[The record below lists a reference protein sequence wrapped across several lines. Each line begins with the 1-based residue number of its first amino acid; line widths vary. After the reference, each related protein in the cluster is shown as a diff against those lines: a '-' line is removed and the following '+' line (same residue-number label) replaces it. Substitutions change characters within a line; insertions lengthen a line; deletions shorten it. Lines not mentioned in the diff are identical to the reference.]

1 MIIDDLLI
9 EARLKRA
16 RRKQEEKKIENLLLT
31 ASDPIKIIDKLTPI
45 ELTKLSK
52 KVLKRKIPGYKNLYE
67 YILNNFEYNIYPKE
81 SDCKDLE
88 LGQTLLET
96 RGYVKDEFITD
107 ELLLSKSQNEETILD
122 IMLKDQSRFFT
133 IPQVT
138 TVELAK
144 ELISRERY
152 DLLINASLEVL
163 KYEIAPNTPIIK
175 VMLDNH
181 VIPNVS
187 YVTQNECTDFPLVI
201 NPSKNIL
208 FENINNDKKV
218 IDYLLES
225 SENIKFNVD
234 YMPEEMWKNVINACI
249 KHEKCNAISSGPE
262 RFYTQVIDESNFK
275 ESLFKHMYNLGL
287 EPEITGKITN
297 HEIIQTYLLDR
308 KNNYMLVSKCPSDVL
323 TTPFAYGK
331 YTPIECIILNEK
343 NEILKDK
350 DNYSRNFDQ
359 NNLKS
364 VVNMLYHTQKFNDKM
379 AIEFAKYRYFLSP
392 IDNKKTIGLD
402 QDDEMQKYIFHEN
415 YIPTTKHYEEF
426 ANMFK
431 YHFREEDNDQ
441 EIIENIISLFN
452 SNVFFDEKASVRDL
466 QALIDYKK
474 KHHNFRIIYNEKEGS
489 SFLACKTDL
498 SKGHI
503 SLENKYDKYALAH
516 EWGHL
521 IHEVYLDGKT
531 PESIKK
537 LIPYD
542 YGYMVDN
549 FRSLF
554 ELYSTIEQEAENLLD
569 IDSIKEEFIN
579 YINDKKGSLEK
590 YKEEIR
596 REYKVLI
603 GTDKLL
609 IETLK
614 SPDMSFEVKKAIT
627 EAIYASSKDE
637 YLTEKRIE
645 EYVNERIKAEFE
657 DFKKV
662 SYIEKNAEFLCYENF
677 IDAYY
682 GGTFGDVSDVKNTK
696 VPTCTHDTLYFM
708 RDKDNQ
714 FSEMFANYVELRKI
728 RTDNKYIEKLKE
740 KTSPELIEAIE
751 KLYENLSLDYTDK
764 LENSGVNSPK
774 KK

>member
-16 RRKQEEKKIENLLLT
+16 RRKEEDKKIEKLLLT

-52 KVLKRKIPGYKNLYE
+52 EVLKRKIPGYKNLYE
-67 YILNNFEYNIYPKE
+67 YILKNFEYNIYPKE

-107 ELLLSKSQNEETILD
+107 ELLLSKSKNEETILD
-122 IMLKDQSRFFT
+122 IMLKDKSRFFT

-138 TVELAK
+138 SVELAK
-144 ELISRERY
+144 ELIKRQRY

-163 KYEIAPNTPIIK
+163 KYEMSPNTPIIK

-181 VIPNVS
+181 VIPNIP
-187 YVTQNECTDFPLVI
+187 YIIKNEYTNFYLAI
-201 NPSKNIL
+201 NSNKNIL
-208 FENINNDKKV
+208 FANINKDKKV
-218 IDYLLES
+218 IDYFLES
-225 SENIKFNVD
+225 SEDIKFNVD
-234 YMPEEMWKNVINACI
+234 YMPEDMWKKVINACI
-249 KHEKCNAISSGPE
+249 KYKKCNAISSGPE
-262 RFYTQVIDESNFK
+262 KFYTQVIDANDSK
-275 ESLFKHMYNLGL
+275 ESLFKYMHDLGI
-287 EPEITGKITN
+287 EPEIIGKITD

-308 KNNYMLVSKCPSDVL
+308 KNNYTLVSKCPSDVL

-343 NEILKDK
+343 NEILKDRE
-350 DNYSRNFDQ
+350 NYSRNFDE

-364 VVNMLYHTQKFNDKM
+364 VVNMLYQKNKFSDKM
-379 AIEFAKYRYFLSP
+379 AIEFAKHQFFLSP
-392 IDNKKTIGLD
+392 MDNKKTIGLD
-402 QDDEMQKYIFHEN
+402 KNDEMQKYIFHEN
-415 YIPTTKHYEEF
+415 HIPTTKHYEDF
-426 ANMFK
+426 VYMFK
-431 YHFREEDNDQ
+431 YYFREEDNDQ
-441 EIIENIISLFN
+441 EIIENIVSLFN
-452 SNVFFDEKASVRDL
+452 SNLFLDEKVSVRDL

-498 SKGHI
+498 SRGHI
-503 SLENKYDKYALAH
+503 SLENKHDKYALAH

-542 YGYMVDN
+542 YGYIMNNFDN
-549 FRSLF
+549 LF
-554 ELYSTIEQEAENLLD
+554 ELYSTIEQEAEILLD
-569 IDSIKEEFIN
+569 IDRIKEKFVN
-579 YINDKKGSLEK
+579 YINDKKGSLEE

-614 SPDMSFEVKKAIT
+614 NPDMSFEVKKAIT
-627 EAIYASSKDE
+627 EAIYASPKDE

-645 EYVNERIKAEFE
+645 EYVNERLKAEFE

-662 SYIEKNAEFLCYENF
+662 SYIERNAEFLCYENF

-682 GGTFGDVSDVKNTK
+682 GGALGDVSDVKNTK

-708 RDKDNQ
+708 RNRDNQ

-728 RTDNKYIEKLKE
+728 RTGNKYIEKLKE
-740 KTSPELIEAIE
+740 KTSPELIEALE
-751 KLYENLSLDYTDK
+751 ELYENLSFDYTDK
-764 LENSGVNSPK
+764 LENSEANSQK

>member
-1 MIIDDLLI
+1 MIVDDLLI

-67 YILNNFEYNIYPKE
+67 YILKNFEYNIYPKE

-107 ELLLSKSQNEETILD
+107 ELLLSKSKNEETILY
-122 IMLKDQSRFFT
+122 IMLKDKSRFFT

-138 TVELAK
+138 TIELAK
-144 ELISRERY
+144 ELIKRQRY

-163 KYEIAPNTPIIK
+163 KYEISPNTPIIK

-181 VIPNVS
+181 VIPKVS
-187 YVTQNECTDFPLVI
+187 YVTKNEYTDFYFTI
-201 NPSKNIL
+201 NSSKNIL
-208 FENINNDKKV
+208 FENINKDKKV
-218 IDYLLES
+218 IDYLLGS
-225 SENIKFNVD
+225 SEDIKFNVD
-234 YMPEEMWKNVINACI
+234 YMPEDMWKKVINACI
-249 KHEKCNAISSGPE
+249 KYKKCNVISSGPE
-262 RFYTQVIDESNFK
+262 KFYTQVIDENDSK
-275 ESLFKHMYNLGL
+275 ESLFKYMHDLGI
-287 EPEITGKITN
+287 EPEIIGKITD

-308 KNNYMLVSKCPSDVL
+308 KNNYMLASKCPSDVL

-343 NEILKDK
+343 NEILKDRE
-350 DNYSRNFDQ
+350 NYSRNFDE

-364 VVNMLYHTQKFNDKM
+364 VVNMLYQKNKFSDKM
-379 AIEFAKYRYFLSP
+379 AIEFAKHQFFLSP
-392 IDNKKTIGLD
+392 MDNKKTIGLD
-402 QDDEMQKYIFHEN
+402 KNDEMQKYIFHEN
-415 YIPTTKHYEEF
+415 HIPPAKHYEDF
-426 ANMFK
+426 VYMFK
-431 YHFREEDNDQ
+431 YYFREEDNNQ
-441 EIIENIISLFN
+441 EIIENIVSLFN
-452 SNVFFDEKASVRDL
+452 SNLFLDENVSVRDL

-474 KHHNFRIIYNEKEGS
+474 KHHDFRIIYNEKEGS
-489 SFLACKTDL
+489 SFLACKTDF

-503 SLENKYDKYALAH
+503 SLENKHDKYALAH

-521 IHEVYLDGKT
+521 IHEVYLDGTT

-542 YGYMVDN
+542 YGYIMNNFDN
-549 FRSLF
+549 LF
-554 ELYSTIEQEAENLLD
+554 ELYSTIEQEAESLLD
-569 IDSIKEEFIN
+569 IDRIKEKFVN
-579 YINDKKGSLEK
+579 YINDKKGSLEE

-614 SPDMSFEVKKAIT
+614 NPDMSFEVKKAIT
-627 EAIYASSKDE
+627 EAIYASPKDE

-645 EYVNERIKAEFE
+645 EYVNERLKAEFE
-657 DFKKV
+657 DFKKI
-662 SYIEKNAEFLCYENF
+662 SYIERNAEFLCYENF

-682 GGTFGDVSDVKNTK
+682 GGALGDVSDVKNTK

-708 RDKDNQ
+708 RNRDNQ

-728 RTDNKYIEKLKE
+728 RKGNKYIKKLKE
-740 KTSPELIEAIE
+740 KTSPELIEALEELYE
-751 KLYENLSLDYTDK
+751 KLSFNYTDK
-764 LENSGVNSPK
+764 LENSEVNSQK